1 MASMNQLEY
10 DIFLSYQWGHKDHVR
25 KLYDKLK
32 QSNFTVWMDD
42 KELEPSSLMA
52 QLAKGIVNSRIFMCC
67 VTQKYSESKNCK
79 NEVSFATTKNKP
91 MIVLMLE
98 PFINI
103 EEEVQIE
110 INRELR

>member
-1 MASMNQLEY
+1 MNQLEY

-79 NEVSFATTKNKP
+79 NEVSFATTKKKP
-91 MIVLMLE
+91 MIILMFE
-98 PFINI
+98 HFDNIPEGFQIKINT
-103 EEEVQIE
+103 Q
-110 INRELR
+110 RR